1 MVKKVNWKEVLLME
15 IAQSHKPFKR
25 INYYPLGDGLI
36 DVFLHKNEKTEV
48 DEEGNT
54 VYKAEEVYFQ
64 TRSNIAKEMIEENF
78 ESYWENEGEVVVS
91 ESTAEERVGMLED
104 TINFL
109 LGL

>member
-1 MVKKVNWKEVLLME
+1 ME
-15 IAQSHKPFKR
+15 IAQSYKPFKK
-25 INYYPLGDGLI
+25 INYYPLGDGLV

-64 TRSNIAKEMIEENF
+64 TRSNITKETIEENF
-78 ESYWENEGEVVVS
+78 ESYWENEGERVVTKLSAV
-91 ESTAEERVGMLED
+91 ERIEMLED